1 MKLKTKLKT
10 NDVIIENDK
19 FDIWILDVL
28 SEIELDIDFKMADCE
43 IKGECISHTDGFN
56 IVIEYQK
63 KNIEEL
69 PRSVINFCKIDTVV
83 FQQEEEIDKPLMTH
97 NNVVINRLEYENKI
111 LTIFWGLTI
120 C

>member
-1 MKLKTKLKT
+1 MNLKTRLKT
-10 NDVIIENDK
+10 SDVIIEHDK

-28 SEIELDIDFKMADCE
+28 SEIEIDLRFLMAEDKV
-43 IKGECISHTDGFN
+43 IGYCIGHMDGFN
-56 IVIEYQK
+56 IVVESQQ
-63 KNIEEL
+63 KNIDEL
-69 PRSVINFCKIDTVV
+69 PKTSIKFCEIKKVV

-111 LTIFWGLTI
+111 LTVFWGLTI